1 MATAATYGS
10 LSFREQIAFFEAKN
24 PSVNYATVRG
34 AAHDQ
39 SFVSA
44 GAHRADLVA
53 DLYAVVRQAIRDGLT
68 LEEFQKDYYAVLD
81 NYGWEPAGGRAW
93 RAQVIYRTNLR
104 TSYAAG
110 RYAQLQAVKATRPY
124 WGYHHSDAVEHPREL
139 HLAWDGLHIHA

>member
-81 NYGWEPAGGRAW
+81 NY
-93 RAQVIYRTNLR
+93 
-104 TSYAAG
+104 
-110 RYAQLQAVKATRPY
+110 
-124 WGYHHSDAVEHPREL
+124 
-139 HLAWDGLHIHA
+139 

>member
-1 MATAATYGS
+1 MATPATYGS

-68 LEEFQKDYYAVLD
+68 LGSSRRTTTPFWTTTAGSRPAVAL
-81 NYGWEPAGGRAW
+81 G
-93 RAQVIYRTNLR
+93 V
-104 TSYAAG
+104 
-110 RYAQLQAVKATRPY
+110 
-124 WGYHHSDAVEHPREL
+124 PR
-139 HLAWDGLHIHA
+139 